1 MRPKGL
7 RAGQRFLSEG
17 QQALFPP
24 AIGGLGESCVLPA
37 VGSRGRGSAVNACW
51 WCSRRIFSTLDII
64 FGGGGYSDRSE
75 KTLTLTLCYCK
86 NQTTKLIQM
95 ALFAKLGV
103 WYMQKLRC

>member
-24 AIGGLGESCVLPA
+24 AIGGLGENCVLPA

-64 FGGGGYSDRSE
+64 
-75 KTLTLTLCYCK
+75 LC
-86 NQTTKLIQM
+86 T
-95 ALFAKLGV
+95 FLGEGV
-103 WYMQKLRC
+103 TRTGLKKH